1 MRLSGCGKSVTS
13 LSIMKLLA
21 RNSKI
26 SNGEILLNGKD
37 LLKEDKKGMRK
48 IRGREVAMIFQ
59 EPMNSLN
66 PCMRIEKQL
75 TEAILLHNNF
85 SKEEAHNRAFEVL
98 KGLFTGDL
106 GSSIKNGKTVVETIA
121 PRLKPTIMLTFS
133 SMIWAAIIGIAIGII
148 AAVFHGRILD
158 YVGMIIAIAGISVPS
173 FWLGLELIQLFS
185 VSLGWL
191 PTSGLETWKSYI
203 LPSLTM
209 GAGIMAVLA
218 RFSRSSMLETMREDY
233 VRTARA
239 KGLSESLVVMR
250 HAFKNSLIEIVTV
263 AGLQIGGL
271 LSGSVMAETV
281 FSIPGLGRLLVDSIQ
296 MRDYKVVQ
304 ALLLF
309 FATEYILINLIV
321 DVLYGVINPRVR
333 YE

>member
-1 MRLSGCGKSVTS
+1 
-13 LSIMKLLA
+13 
-21 RNSKI
+21 
-26 SNGEILLNGKD
+26 
-37 LLKEDKKGMRK
+37 
-48 IRGREVAMIFQ
+48 
-59 EPMNSLN
+59 
-66 PCMRIEKQL
+66 
-75 TEAILLHNNF
+75 
-85 SKEEAHNRAFEVL
+85 
-98 KGLFTGDL
+98 
-106 GSSIKNGKTVVETIA
+106 
-121 PRLKPTIMLTFS
+121 MLTFS

-281 FSIPGLGRLLVDSIQ
+281 FSIQAWTSSGRLHPDERLQSCSGITAVLCYRIYPDQPDRRCSLW
-296 MRDYKVVQ
+296 RD
-304 ALLLF
+304 
-309 FATEYILINLIV
+309 
-321 DVLYGVINPRVR
+321 
-333 YE
+333 

>member
-1 MRLSGCGKSVTS
+1 MGRYLGKRLIST
-13 LSIMKLLA
+13 IPLLLVISFVVFMFIHMIPGDPA
-21 RNSKI
+21 RLVA
-26 SNGEILLNGKD
+26 GQD
-37 LLKEDKKGMRK
+37 ATKEDVAVV
-48 IRGREVAMIFQ
+48 REQ
-59 EPMNSLN
+59 LGLDEP
-66 PCMRIEKQL
+66 
-75 TEAILLHNNF
+75 
-85 SKEEAHNRAFEVL
+85 
-98 KGLFTGDL
+98 LFTGDL
-106 GSSIKNGKTVVETIA
+106 GNSIKNGKTVAETIA

>member
-1 MRLSGCGKSVTS
+1 MGRYLGKRLIST
-13 LSIMKLLA
+13 IPLLLVISFVVFMFIHMIPGDPA
-21 RNSKI
+21 RLVA
-26 SNGEILLNGKD
+26 GQD
-37 LLKEDKKGMRK
+37 ATKEDVAVV
-48 IRGREVAMIFQ
+48 REQ
-59 EPMNSLN
+59 LGLDEP
-66 PCMRIEKQL
+66 
-75 TEAILLHNNF
+75 LLVQYG
-85 SKEEAHNRAFEVL
+85 KYM

-106 GSSIKNGKTVVETIA
+106 GNSIKNGKTVAETIA

-250 HAFKNSLIEIVTV
+250 HALTV

>member
-1 MRLSGCGKSVTS
+1 MGRYLGKRLAST
-13 LSIMKLLA
+13 IPLLLVISFVVFMFIHMIPGDPA
-21 RNSKI
+21 RLVA
-26 SNGEILLNGKD
+26 GQD
-37 LLKEDKKGMRK
+37 ATKEDVAVV
-48 IRGREVAMIFQ
+48 REQ
-59 EPMNSLN
+59 LGLDEP
-66 PCMRIEKQL
+66 
-75 TEAILLHNNF
+75 LLVQYG
-85 SKEEAHNRAFEVL
+85 KYM

-218 RFSRSSMLETMREDY
+218 RFSRSSMLET
-233 VRTARA
+233 
-239 KGLSESLVVMR
+239 LVVMR